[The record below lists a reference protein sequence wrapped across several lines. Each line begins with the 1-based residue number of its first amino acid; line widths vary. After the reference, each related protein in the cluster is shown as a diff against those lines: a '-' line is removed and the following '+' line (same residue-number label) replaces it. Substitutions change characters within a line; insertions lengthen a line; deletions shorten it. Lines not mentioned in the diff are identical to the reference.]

1 MTLSQ
6 LVACVILASASLL
19 TGQSAAQS
27 EADALF
33 QKQDWPAAAA
43 AYRKVVVAEPQN
55 GAAWFRLGAS
65 LHRMGNEP
73 EAGGAFEKAV
83 ELRFQPAQSMVNV
96 ARARAHAG
104 DPAGSAEWLNRA
116 ADAKFQNV
124 AFLDG
129 DPDFARI
136 QSEEAYRK
144 ARARIELN
152 AKPCLGDPHLREFD
166 FWLGEWDVQV
176 SGQTIATSR
185 IENVLDGCL
194 IQENWMPFNGQP
206 GKSWNYVN
214 SATGK
219 WEQLWMS
226 GGNVLKLE
234 GAFGGGKMV
243 LEGRSQNPAR
253 ATTLDRITFTAMPDG
268 RVSQVWEQSKDG
280 GQSWT
285 KSFDGVYIRRRP

>member
-6 LVACVILASASLL
+6 LVACTFLVSASLL
-19 TGQSAAQS
+19 MGQSAAQS

-43 AYRKVVVAEPQN
+43 AYRKVVGAEPQN
-55 GAAWFRLGAS
+55 GAVWFRLGAS
-65 LHRMGNEP
+65 LHRMNNEP
-73 EAGGAFEKAV
+73 EAGRAFEKAV
-83 ELRFQPAQSMVNV
+83 ELKFQVGQSMVNV

-104 DPAGSAEWLNRA
+104 DAAGAVDWLNRA
-116 ADAKFQNV
+116 ADAKFQNL
-124 AFLDG
+124 AFLDS

-136 QSEEAYRK
+136 GAEEAYRT
-144 ARARIELN
+144 ARARIERN
-152 AKPCLGDPHLREFD
+152 SKPCLADGRLREFD

-194 IQENWMPFNGQP
+194 IQENWMPFNGQQ
-206 GKSWNYVN
+206 GKSWNYLN
-214 SATGK
+214 PATGM

-234 GAFGGGKMV
+234 GGLAGGKMV

-253 ATTLDRITFTAMPDG
+253 ASNLDRITFAPLPDG

-285 KSFDGVYIRRRP
+285 KAFDGIYIRRRP